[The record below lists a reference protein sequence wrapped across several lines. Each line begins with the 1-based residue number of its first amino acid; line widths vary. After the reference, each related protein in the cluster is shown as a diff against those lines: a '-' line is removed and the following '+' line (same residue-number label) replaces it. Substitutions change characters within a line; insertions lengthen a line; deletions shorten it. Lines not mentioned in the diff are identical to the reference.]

1 MTEPVSKRRLILDS
15 VLAHCV
21 TRAMVLA
28 DGDFDSVQERFD
40 AGEFKPT
47 AWSAVKVTP
56 KAMRVATFIVFWA
69 TAMREEG
76 RDGYSIT
83 EYQRRWDE
91 GERAAYRVQKEFR
104 ELWPEF
110 ETPNEIAR
118 QLVTQLEAKKPTKR
132 DIAVLPMTLQVEA

>member
-1 MTEPVSKRRLILDS
+1 MTKPVRKRRLILDS

-47 AWSAVKVTP
+47 AWSAIKVGP
-56 KAMRVATFIVFWA
+56 KATRVATFIVCWA
-69 TAMREEG
+69 MAMKKEG

-83 EYQRRWDE
+83 EYQRYWAE